1 MKDYQWEVLYDKQ
14 KPDKDINKWQCSFG
28 PKVVER
34 FPNEK
39 AKVVR
44 FDLLLCNKNVDVF
57 LVGDF
62 NDWGEKNL
70 DKYKFTLDSR
80 NTFASIT
87 VDFIRHKDKYKF
99 LVVDNNKRRFMEDPA
114 GLFFDDLGNT
124 VFWDFGDPLAYELKY
139 DFVDNF
145 HRSIKILQ
153 SDLPGL
159 IVHFADKNG
168 ICGRDIKEN
177 KSFKF
182 IAESGVI
189 DEISK
194 LGFNTVQFLPFSQS
208 IDGSN
213 WKFRYLV
220 PFSFAIQKNW
230 GNPDDF
236 ARMIDEFHKHKIAV
250 IGDFV
255 LGHLPYKDFKI
266 FGQSSDDHGIH
277 LWKKEDSSD
286 LYLKD
291 KTCWGTKRIDF
302 DNSYVRDFFVSSC
315 LSFMKHYR
323 IDGFRVDNVDGIIRL
338 GDNGDGEERANGR
351 TFLKELNSAI
361 YSFNPKALI
370 DFESHYYY
378 KDNAKML
385 VSPIGSEKRA
395 LGATAYNSSR
405 LTYFFH
411 TDFMLKTVNE
421 ISPWKIKHISE
432 EKEWGKSNSTVSDFH
447 NHDAAAGLMEGRA
460 TGAYAYNC
468 MMEGNPA
475 NHFHALGKIKVME
488 AIISFCTEGR
498 TLDLLQTFLLQPGT
512 FEHDSSIQ
520 WFLTYNEL
528 NKNLVNYKRKVN
540 EIMNDPA
547 FWPLFVK
554 NRVFLNVDDKSKVLV
569 VERSAEYDGKK
580 SRFVVI
586 INLSASKH
594 YNYAVG
600 VKTKKDYKVVFNSDR
615 FLYAGFGIV
624 SYPEVLK
631 NRESHN
637 FEVLDREVELGVL
650 APYGIVVLK
659 EI

>member
-1 MKDYQWEVLYDKQ
+1 MEDYQWEILYNKQ
-14 KPDKDINKWQCSFG
+14 KPDKDLNKWQSHFG

-34 FPNEK
+34 FSNK
-39 AKVVR
+39 RAKSVR
-44 FDLLLCNKNVDVF
+44 FNLLLQNKKVKVF

-62 NDWGEKNL
+62 NDWGGKNL
-70 DKYKFTLDSR
+70 DKYKLIPD
-80 NTFASIT
+80 NKNVFASII

-99 LVVDNNKRRFMEDPA
+99 LVIDGNKKRFMEDPA
-114 GLFFDDLGNT
+114 GLFFDDFGNT
-124 VFWDFGDPLAYELKY
+124 VFWDFDDPSSYKQKS

-159 IVHFADKNG
+159 IVHFADKKG
-168 ICGRDIKEN
+168 ICGRDVKE
-177 KSFKF
+177 KEYFKF
-182 IAESGVI
+182 VAKSGVI
-189 DEISK
+189 DEIFD
-194 LGFNTVQFLPFSQS
+194 LGFNTVQFLPFLQS
-208 IDGSN
+208 VDGSN

-220 PFSFAIQKNW
+220 PFPFAIQKNW
-230 GNPDDF
+230 GDPDDF
-236 ARMIDEFHKHKIAV
+236 AMMIDAFHKKGIAV

-266 FGQSSDDHGIH
+266 FGQSSDEHGIH
-277 LWKKEDSSD
+277 LWKKEDGSD

-302 DNSYVRDFFVSSC
+302 DNSFVRDFFVSSC
-315 LSFMKHYR
+315 LNFMKYYR
-323 IDGFRVDNVDGIIRL
+323 VDGFRVDNVDGIIRT
-338 GDNGDGEERANGR
+338 GDNGDGEERPNGR

-385 VSPIGSEKRA
+385 VSPIGSDKRA
-395 LGATAYNSSR
+395 LGATAYNGSR

-411 TDFMLKTVNE
+411 TDFMLKTADE

-447 NHDAAAGLMEGRA
+447 NHDAAAGLIEGRA

-468 MMEGNPA
+468 MMEGNPG

-520 WFLTYNEL
+520 WFLSYNEV
-528 NKNLVNYKRKVN
+528 NKSLVNYKRKVN
-540 EIMNDPA
+540 EIMDDPA

-554 NRVFLNVDDKSKVLV
+554 NRTFLNVDDANKVLV
-569 VERSAEYDGKK
+569 VERSANYNEKK
-580 SRFVVI
+580 SRFVII
-586 INLSASKH
+586 INLSAAKR

-600 VKTKKDYKVVFNSDR
+600 VKTKKDYKVVFNADK
-615 FLYAGFGIV
+615 FEYAGFGIV
-624 SYPEVLK
+624 SYPDFLK
-631 NRESHN
+631 NRKSHL
-637 FEVLDREVELGVL
+637 FELLDREVELGVL
-650 APYGIVVLK
+650 APYGVVVLE